1 MIQLIGHLFCVCDLG
16 SVASTT
22 ATELG
27 DTQPYSQLSGGEG
40 GRFRNSQLSTLHREF
55 GARLESMR
63 SYLK

>member
-1 MIQLIGHLFCVCDLG
+1 MTQLLGHLFCVRGLG

-22 ATELG
+22 AIEHG

-55 GARLESMR
+55 GARLE
-63 SYLK
+63 

>member
-1 MIQLIGHLFCVCDLG
+1 MTQLLGHLFCVRGLG

-22 ATELG
+22 ATERG

-55 GARLESMR
+55 GAR
-63 SYLK
+63 